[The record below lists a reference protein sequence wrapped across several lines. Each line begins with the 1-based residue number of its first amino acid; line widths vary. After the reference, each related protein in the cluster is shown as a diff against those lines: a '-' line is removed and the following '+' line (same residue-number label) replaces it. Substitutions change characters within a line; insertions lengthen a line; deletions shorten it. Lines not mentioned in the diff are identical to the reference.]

1 MIRSTVLFLLFT
13 TATSFTT
20 PTYSKINTLH
30 RLSSTPTP
38 LEIVD
43 DDSATNSD
51 PFDSYDS
58 TTLAQKTIAFK
69 DLSLGSGTTV
79 LNAKTDSND
88 SQLLQ
93 LQYTAKLMNSKFSGA
108 LREFDTPSMVFQS
121 GQQRCLPGLEEGIV
135 GMKVGGRRLVR
146 VPPNKG
152 YGSQWYRGVVPPDS
166 HLEFDVTV
174 VKVANGPVE
183 EFQLKL
189 DQFGVERAIG
199 ASVCLAYL
207 ALSPLIEKSGILG

>member
-1 MIRSTVLFLLFT
+1 MIRFTALCLLFT

-20 PTYSKINTLH
+20 PTSTKINTNVH
-30 RLSSTPTP
+30 RLSTTPTP

-43 DDSATNSD
+43 DSSASNSD
-51 PFDSYDS
+51 PFVSYDS
-58 TTLAQKTIAFK
+58 TSLAQKTVAFK
-69 DLSLGSGTTV
+69 DLSSGSGTTV
-79 LNAKTDSND
+79 LDAKLNSND

-152 YGSQWYRGVVPPDS
+152 YGSQWYRGV
-166 HLEFDVTV
+166 
-174 VKVANGPVE
+174 
-183 EFQLKL
+183 
-189 DQFGVERAIG
+189 
-199 ASVCLAYL
+199 ASTAFTMV
-207 ALSPLIEKSGILG
+207 